1 MAVFEQPLNERIRT
15 FMRLQQLFSRLE
27 HHLQRGAHW
36 DIHAAVNVLL
46 DIYDLTV
53 RSDLKS
59 EVMKELDR
67 QNGALR
73 NYAGATD
80 IDSKQ
85 LDELMNRQSE
95 LIHLLHEHRGQIS
108 QHIKSNEF
116 LNAVRQRAAV
126 SGIACTHDLPL
137 YHHWLDRPSAECKQ
151 TIEGWLSPYQP
162 LQAAVNLSLEAIRE
176 SANFRRLHAERG
188 FFQESLTTPRP
199 LQLVRV
205 QTINQPDLY
214 PEISAGRHRI
224 TIRFIRHQSANEKP
238 TQSLDDIDF
247 EIAYCAI

>member
-1 MAVFEQPLNERIRT
+1 MAVFEQPLNERMRT
-15 FMRLQQLFSRLE
+15 FMRLQQLFDRVE
-27 HHLQRGAHW
+27 HHLSQASHW

-46 DIYDLTV
+46 DVYDLTV

-67 QNGALR
+67 QSNGLR
-73 NYAGATD
+73 NFAGATD
-80 IDSKQ
+80 IDAAQ
-85 LDELMNRQSE
+85 LETLLSRQAE
-95 LIHLLHEHRGQIS
+95 LIALLHEHKGQIS

-137 YHHWLDRPSAECKQ
+137 YHHWLDRPAAECKL
-151 TIEGWLSPYQP
+151 TIEGWLSPYAP
-162 LQAAVNLSLEAIRE
+162 LRSAVNLCLEAIRE
-176 SANFRRLHAERG
+176 SVRFRPIRAERG

-205 QTINQPDLY
+205 QAPNEPDLY
-214 PEISAGRHRI
+214 PEISAGKHRI
-224 TIRFIRHQSANEKP
+224 TIRFIRHHSANDKP
-238 TQSLDDIDF
+238 FQALEDVDF

>member
-1 MAVFEQPLNERIRT
+1 MAIFEQPLNERVRT
-15 FMRLQQLFSRLE
+15 FLRLQQLFDRLD
-27 HHLQRGAHW
+27 HHLQRAAHW
-36 DIHAAVNVLL
+36 DIHASVSVLL
-46 DIYDLTV
+46 DVYDLTV

-67 QNGALR
+67 QRNALQHF
-73 NYAGATD
+73 AGATD
-80 IDSKQ
+80 IDAGQ
-85 LDELMNRQSE
+85 LQQLLERQAE
-95 LIHLLHEHRGQIS
+95 LISLLHEHKGQIS

-137 YHHWLDRPSAECKQ
+137 YHHWLDRPAAECKQ

-162 LQAAVNLSLEAIRE
+162 LRAAINLSLEAIRE
-176 SANFRRLHAERG
+176 SVKFRELTAERG
-188 FFQESLTTPRP
+188 FFQESMAGSRP

-205 QTINQPDLY
+205 QVPREPDLY
-214 PEISAGRHRI
+214 PEISAGKHRI
-224 TIRFIRHQSANEKP
+224 TIRFICHRSANEKP
-238 TQSLDDIDF
+238 YQALEDTPF